1 MCFDCMQ
8 LFEGPHVIQET
19 THFLFSSLIISTKVT
34 QVDRSTSDL
43 LLRKQVNM
51 KGHET
56 ERQVV
61 LNFN

>member
-1 MCFDCMQ
+1 MCFDYMP

>member
-56 ERQVV
+56 D
-61 LNFN
+61 